1 MTGQET
7 GLVDRDP
14 DLLAGKTLK
23 RSNHTSLALKRWD
36 SLLVRFIS
44 PGSLVC
50 SVSSKVLS
58 GTDWLSRDC
67 LVLM

>member
-1 MTGQET
+1 MAGLET

-14 DLLAGKTLK
+14 DFFWMVK
-23 RSNHTSLALKRWD
+23 RSNHTSCLALKRWD

-67 LVLM
+67 